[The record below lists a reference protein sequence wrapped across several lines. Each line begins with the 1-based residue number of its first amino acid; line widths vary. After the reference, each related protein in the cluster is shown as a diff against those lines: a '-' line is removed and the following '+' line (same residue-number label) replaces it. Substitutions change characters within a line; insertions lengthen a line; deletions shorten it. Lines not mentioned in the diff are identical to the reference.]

1 VASDPA
7 LFSTVEYGSEVR
19 NMKILIAALTAVLML
34 AFAELSLGAR
44 DAEAAYYSENYCKNR
59 YNLCLARCPD
69 RVRCF
74 SRCLTQY
81 RYCTPPAPALG
92 DLL

>member
-1 VASDPA
+1 
-7 LFSTVEYGSEVR
+7 
-19 NMKILIAALTAVLML
+19 LTAVLVL
-34 AFAELSLGAR
+34 ALAELSFGR
-44 DAEAAYYSENYCKNR
+44 SDAKAAAYYYSENYCKNR

-81 RYCTPPAPALG
+81 RYCTPPAPSLG

>member
-1 VASDPA
+1 
-7 LFSTVEYGSEVR
+7 
-19 NMKILIAALTAVLML
+19 MKILIAALTAALTL
-34 AFAELSLGAR
+34 AFVELSFGGSEAT
-44 DAEAAYYSENYCKNR
+44 AAYYSENYCKNR

-81 RYCTPPAPALG
+81 RYCTPPAPSLG
-92 DLL
+92 ELL